1 MYVRGRFSL
10 NTKTHVSAR
19 HLFSPMFSPLLFLK
33 INLFFLYAQLWR
45 KTPSKLLGEEFFG
58 DRTPLVVGSNSKF
71 GYVTGSFH
79 VQRAS
84 LSEREHQFEEELRN
98 GGRKDSKSSKRSKHM
113 PKCEKF
119 LIFFSI
125 VSLQYKFTSAA
136 DFSIFLTTTSS
147 PCVSDVPSFKGRPDQ
162 HVLLTSDIRLAHTAD
177 GHANTQRKISRS
189 PKPKRAPPTTTEDLP
204 GPWDVPPSAIQEII
218 PGQVSPSVEEAIYS
232 ESQRLCEL

>member
-1 MYVRGRFSL
+1 MCAGAR
-10 NTKTHVSAR
+10 AR
-19 HLFSPMFSPLLFLK
+19 HLFSCMFVPILFFK
-33 INLFFLYAQLWR
+33 INLIFLHSQLWR
-45 KTPSKLLGEEFFG
+45 KTPPKLLGEEFFG
-58 DRTPLVVGSNSKF
+58 DRTPLVVGSNSGF

-84 LSEREHQFEEELRN
+84 LSEREHQFEEELPN

-119 LIFFSI
+119 INCFSI
-125 VSLQYKFTSAA
+125 VSLQYKFTLAA
-136 DFSIFLTTTSS
+136 DFSKFSRTTSS

-162 HVLLTSDIRLAHTAD
+162 HVLLTPDIRLAHKEE
-177 GHANTQRKISRS
+177 GYANTQRKKSRS
-189 PKPKRAPPTTTEDLP
+189 PKPKRVPPTTTEDLP